1 MLITL
6 TSVKV
11 KSHEHFAK
19 LLLKNTKR
27 RSMFLSGLYSQAIYR
42 WAGGVVVIQNISKT
56 ITYNTEQ
63 LEEESRKYQN
73 FLDDKTEEIY
83 NLALIAKQK
92 GLDFESYIEIPRA
105 EDLASRTEK
114 LLQKDYLKDL
124 SIEQD
129 LRKLLKEN
137 DRETASIKMAVEVAK
152 RKYDETKD
160 LQISID
166 CGLRVGLAVL
176 TEAVLVAPLEGIGE
190 VRILNNEDG
199 SEFLSIDFCGPIR
212 AAGGTAQALGVLI
225 GDMIRRELKVGRY
238 IPSTR
243 EVERV
248 KEEFGLYRVG
258 LQYKPPPD
266 EIETIVRACPVMING
281 EETERNECA
290 GFKEVRNI
298 VNSNGTS
305 RTRIRGGVMLVIGEG
320 LCLKAPKIKKHV
332 ERMKISGWEFISEF
346 ADKGKEQKTRSSFK
360 SRTIPKITRYMD
372 DVIAGRPIFGEP
384 GKPGG
389 FRLRY
394 GRSRATG
401 LAAAG
406 INPVTMEAMGGFL
419 SVGTQMKMER
429 PGKACAVTPCIDID
443 GPTILENN
451 GNFETINTVSKWERI
466 KNNVYSIWDS
476 GEILL
481 GFGEFL
487 ENNKNLVPSSY
498 NKDWWAADLLDALD
512 TPKKVDEFA
521 EILSIKRDKLPL
533 GIPFNGAINRGGENL
548 VERNWRKV
556 EWFNFLKN
564 YDIRWEHISSLNE
577 KFAVAVPPPWNLWW
591 SDLPL
596 ICIPLLIEELLVSK
610 ISNGVLII
618 KGVVENWQIEKE
630 LGHNLPDEI
639 LQEFSNTDEIKIH
652 GVVKC
657 SLMTLGLNH
666 KHENGSIIISKN
678 WEGLI
683 DGLGLEVKNGNIVKK
698 TEFNDL
704 IKERINEIN
713 ISKIIISEEEVRRGK
728 LQKLK
733 EEARR
738 SATTK
743 AMQSGL
749 EGSETER
756 AGEEAVSKIVDNG
769 PKNLEEYENARMI
782 VDDNEVEKSLWL
794 VRKLSSKRWEDSVP
808 CRIGARMGR
817 PEKSGIREMKPMVH
831 ALYPI
836 GGGGGPQRLMGL
848 AAKKDSIQVV
858 MLPRICEKCGKESG
872 HIICH
877 NRNNP
882 SDAIECGG
890 TTVAKKRK
898 GAQRRRLGERTRIP
912 IGSIMEVK
920 RRSLNLDRL
929 PERIKAMNELLSKM
943 QTPEPIEKGILRAKH
958 NLSVFRDGTARYDMI
973 DVPVTHFKPSEIG
986 TPWKKI
992 YELGYHYDMYGKKLK
1007 SDDQILELFPQD
1019 FIPSINGRDHL
1030 ISTCNF
1036 IDDLLTK
1043 FYGMKAFYNVKTGL
1057 DLVGHLGIGLAPHT
1071 SGGVLCRIIG
1081 WTTASAGYAH
1091 PLFHAA
1097 KRRNCDG
1104 DEDSIMLLLDGLLNF
1119 SRSILPSGRGGQMD
1133 APLVLSTRIN
1143 PSEIDKEALNVDCS
1157 WNYSKEF
1164 YESTLNQPHPNE
1176 VISLVDL
1183 VSNREGTVG
1192 DLRGYGWTHDSGK
1205 LDAGPKNSSYK
1216 TLKTM
1221 KDKMDGQLTL
1231 GKKLRSVNA
1240 TKVASKVIE
1249 SHFLPDMR
1257 GNMMAF
1263 TRQKVRCVKCGKK
1276 YRRMPLKGKCICKS
1290 EGNDNGMENIS
1301 RDDQSL
1307 CNGNVILTVSKGNVE
1322 KYIQIT
1328 KNVIDEFGVD
1338 MYTKQRVNWT
1348 SDSVD
1353 SLFNNDSVT
1362 VMTLEDFL

>member
-1 MLITL
+1 MI
-6 TSVKV
+6 
-11 KSHEHFAK
+11 ED
-19 LLLKNTKR
+19 
-27 RSMFLSGLYSQAIYR
+27 IP
-42 WAGGVVVIQNISKT
+42 KT
-56 ITYNTEQ
+56 ITYDSLL
-63 LEEESRKYQN
+63 LEEECKKYQSW
-73 FLDDKTEEIY
+73 LDEKTEEIY
-83 NLALIAKQK
+83 QLALLAKQK
-92 GLDFESYIEIPRA
+92 NLDFENYIEIPRA
-105 EDLASRTEK
+105 KDLASRTEK
-114 LLQKDYLKDL
+114 LLQKDYLKEL
-124 SIEQD
+124 TIEED
-129 LRKLLKEN
+129 LRELLKEY
-137 DRETASIKMAVEVAK
+137 DRETASIKMGVEVAK
-152 RKYDETKD
+152 RKYTETRD

-166 CGLRVGLAVL
+166 CGLRVGLAIL

-225 GDMIRRELKVGRY
+225 GDMIRRELGVGRY

-332 ERMKISGWEFISEF
+332 ERMNISGWEFISKF
-346 ADKGKEQKTRSSFK
+346 ADKGKEEKINSSFK
-360 SRTIPKITRYMD
+360 SRAIPRITRYMD

-384 GKPGG
+384 GEPGG

-406 INPVTMEAMGGFL
+406 VNPVTMKAMGSFL

-443 GPTILENN
+443 GPTILEND
-451 GNFETINTVSKWERI
+451 GNFQTINSLSQWEKRKDNI
-466 KNNVYSIWDS
+466 YSIWDS

-512 TPKKVDEFA
+512 SPKKVEFFS
-521 EILSIKRDKLPL
+521 EILSIKREKLPP
-533 GIPFNGAINRGGENL
+533 GIPFNGAINRGGEDL
-548 VERNWRKV
+548 IERNWRKV
-556 EWFNFLKN
+556 VWFNFLK
-564 YDIRWEHISSLNE
+564 DHDMSWQQVCILIE
-577 KFAVAVPPPWNLWW
+577 KFELAVPPPWNLWW

-596 ICIPLLIEELLVSK
+596 ICIPLLVDELLKSK
-610 ISNGVLII
+610 INNGELEI
-618 KGVVENWQIEKE
+618 KGVVKNWEIGKE
-630 LGHNLPDEI
+630 LEYDLPDEVI
-639 LQEFSNTDEIKIH
+639 EKFSATSEIKNH
-652 GVVKC
+652 GIIKC
-657 SLMTLGLNH
+657 SLMILGLNH
-666 KHENGSIIISKN
+666 RHKNSDIIISKN
-678 WEGLI
+678 WEGLV
-683 DGLGLEVKNGNIVKK
+683 DGLGLEVIDGIITKK
-698 TEFNDL
+698 INFEKIL
-704 IKERINEIN
+704 KERMIDIET
-713 ISKIIISEEEVRRGK
+713 SKIIIQEEEYRNNI
-728 LQKLK
+728 LQRLK

-756 AGEEAVSKIVDNG
+756 AGEEAANKIVDHG
-769 PKNLEEYENARMI
+769 PKNLEVYNKAKKI
-782 VDDNEVEKSLWL
+782 VDDDEVEKSLWII
-794 VRKLSSKRWEDSVP
+794 RKLSTKRWEDSVP

-831 ALYPI
+831 SLYPI
-836 GGGGGPQRLMGL
+836 GSYGGPQRLMGL
-848 AAKKDSIQVV
+848 ASNKVSITVN
-858 MLPRICEKCGKESG
+858 MLSRICQKCGKESG
-872 HIICH
+872 HILCH
-877 NRNNP
+877 HRTDP
-882 SDAIECGG
+882 SIPIECGG
-890 TTVAKKRK
+890 NTTPRKKSK
-898 GAQRRRLGERTRIP
+898 DSQRRRLGERTRLP
-912 IGSIMEVK
+912 IESILEVK
-920 RRSLNLDRL
+920 RRSLGLDRL
-929 PERIKAMNELLSKM
+929 PERIKAMNELMSKM

-986 TPWKKI
+986 TPWKKL
-992 YELGYHYDMYGKKLK
+992 YQLGYEFDMYGQKLK

-1019 FIPSINGRDHL
+1019 FIPSINGKEHL

-1036 IDDLLTK
+1036 IDDLLIK
-1043 FYGMKAFYNVKTGL
+1043 FYGMKSFYNVKNEL
-1057 DLVGHLGIGLAPHT
+1057 DLVGQLGIGLAPHT

-1081 WTTASAGYAH
+1081 WTSASAGYAH

-1157 WNYSKEF
+1157 WNYSKDF
-1164 YESTLNQPHPNE
+1164 YECTLEQPHPNE
-1176 VISLVDL
+1176 VIKLVDL
-1183 VSNREGTVG
+1183 VSNREGSIG
-1192 DLRGYGWTHDSGK
+1192 DMRGYGWTHDSGL

-1221 KDKMDGQLTL
+1221 KDKMDGQLAL
-1231 GKKLRSVNA
+1231 GRRLRSVNA
-1240 TKVASKVIE
+1240 TKVASKVIQ

-1263 TRQKVRCVKCGKK
+1263 TRQKVRCVKCGEK
-1276 YRRMPLKGKCICKS
+1276 YRRMPLKGKCIAKNKAS
-1290 EGNDNGMENIS
+1290 NSAMENIS
-1301 RDDQSL
+1301 RDNDGSL

-1328 KNVIDEFGVD
+1328 KNVIEEFGVD
-1338 MYTKQRVNWT
+1338 MYTKQRVDWT
-1348 SDSVD
+1348 AESVD